1 MELVLNNEML
11 QELDYNEMLMLD
23 GGVNGWAIAS
33 GVLNVVAG
41 GCAIVAAVVDP
52 EPVSKAWAVAS
63 GVSWVASGVTGIIAC
78 F

>member
-1 MELVLNNEML
+1 MELVLDNQMFIGLN
-11 QELDYNEMLMLD
+11 QDEMLMLD

-33 GVLNVVAG
+33 GVLSVIGG

-52 EPVSKAWAVAS
+52 EPVSKGWAVAS
-63 GVSWVASGVTGIIAC
+63 GVSWVASGVTGIISA

>member
-1 MELVLNNEML
+1 MELVLSNQMFIGL
-11 QELDYNEMLMLD
+11 SQDEMLMLD

-63 GVSWVASGVTGIIAC
+63 GVSWVASGVIGIIAC